1 MLLKNNMFHNF
12 YSQNVSLQ
20 PYFQLMIMNN
30 DFRVGMEFQVTE
42 TQNGRIVANH
52 YIEPTEAKQ
61 NIVVFD

>member
-30 DFRVGMEFQVTE
+30 DFRVGMVFEVTE
-42 TQNGRIVANH
+42 TRIGRIIANH
-52 YIEPTEAKQ
+52 YIEPIEAKQ
-61 NIVVFD
+61 KIVVID